1 MSSKIK
7 AKIDCC
13 GSNFET
19 EQVSILGLLTLSVP
33 LTLICILLWIPTFT
47 LGFIGPI
54 KSLNSNLKTIINA
67 NLLLIEKQ
75 DILPRLRCNFS
86 VWANPIS
93 PSLSRTVYDKFNIIS
108 LVLCW
113 VLALSGVGLFV

>member
-33 LTLICILLWIPTFT
+33 LTVICIVLWIPTYA
-47 LGFIGPI
+47 LSFISFF
-54 KSLNSNLKTIINA
+54 KSINANVRTIIKA

-93 PSLSRTVYDKFNIIS
+93 PSLSRTLYDKFNIIS
-108 LVLCW
+108 LALCW
-113 VLALSGVGLFV
+113 IVALSGVSFFV

>member
-33 LTLICILLWIPTFT
+33 LTVVCIFLWVPTFI
-47 LGFIGPI
+47 LSFIGFFKNI
-54 KSLNSNLKTIINA
+54 NSNLKTIIKA

-113 VLALSGVGLFV
+113 IIALSGVGLFV

>member
-33 LTLICILLWIPTFT
+33 LTVVCIFLWVPTFI
-47 LGFIGPI
+47 LSFIGFFKNI
-54 KSLNSNLKTIINA
+54 NSNLKTIIKA

-113 VLALSGVGLFV
+113 IVALSGVGLFV